1 MPRPSDKPEQ
11 SQTQGDETPVQAARE
26 VTLADIKVQLDRMEA
41 RQIKVQGEVEESAEQ
56 IKPRGSFASGMKQKE
71 EEKD

>member
-1 MPRPSDKPEQ
+1 MPKPSEEKSQ
-11 SQTQGDETPVQAARE
+11 SQDQGPGRP
-26 VTLADIKVQLDRMEA
+26 VTLEDIKVQLDRMEA